1 MTVPTQP
8 LNAARVVESLLTSA
22 RDLLLDAEAAARD
35 GQFVGIAQW
44 IRERIDRLDGEL
56 LKEVRAN
63 VEALEKRQAEEIEA
77 AIQTEPHP

>member
-1 MTVPTQP
+1 MTVPSQP
-8 LNAARVVESLLTSA
+8 LTAARVVDSLLTSA

-44 IRERIDRLDGEL
+44 IRERIDSLDDEL

-63 VEALEKRQAEEIEA
+63 VEALEKAEKS
-77 AIQTEPHP
+77 EPQP